1 MTPQSK
7 KRWVIGTSILVI
19 FGVIGYFVYKAV
31 KKPKPTESTPPID
44 EKDKGVV
51 STDTKVVETGST
63 ITNPFKTADELRAF
77 QNWVITD
84 RKDAAILGKYGADG
98 LWGRN
103 SAAAWQK
110 YGSLYNTS
118 STSTSTIAS
127 SGLKKGDKV
136 VAKKSTKGFSSQTL
150 AKPYNKGGIGSG
162 WIAKGYYA
170 GIIEDIDANRNT
182 AKVSNFTYPML
193 NDYNEYIYKFWL
205 SLSDLEKQ

>member
-19 FGVIGYFVYKAV
+19 FGVIGYFVYKAI
-31 KKPKPTESTPPID
+31 KPKPTTNDTPID

-84 RKDAAILGKYGADG
+84 RKDTAILGKYGADG

-118 STSTSTIAS
+118 STSTIVS

-150 AKPYNKGGIGSG
+150 AKQYIKGGNGGG

-170 GIIEDIDANRNT
+170 GIIENIDANRNV
-182 AKVSNFTYPML
+182 ALVRNATYPMKS
-193 NDYNEYIYKFWL
+193 NDGKSVIPLFWL